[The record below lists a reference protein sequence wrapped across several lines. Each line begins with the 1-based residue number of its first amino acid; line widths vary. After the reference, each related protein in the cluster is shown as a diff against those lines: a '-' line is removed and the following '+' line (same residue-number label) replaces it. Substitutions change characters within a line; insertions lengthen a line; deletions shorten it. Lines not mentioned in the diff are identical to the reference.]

1 MAAETRRINVFINNE
16 LKGASPKALAAEYK
30 KLKNEVN
37 KLTPGTDAYI
47 RKTRELQKVKGRLS
61 EVNKEI
67 HETRSRFE
75 RIKQQIGPLGG
86 GIAAAFAV
94 QQISQFASQLFGVLT
109 RFRKINGEVQRLTG
123 LTGDMRDKVSSRVKA
138 IANTFNRDFRE
149 VLKAANTASE
159 QFGIST
165 VDALDKI
172 EKGLLA
178 GGSASNDFLT
188 NIQEYSSQFSDAQA
202 SADQFIATTVEALN
216 KGVFSD
222 KGADAIKEFGLRV
235 REQSKA
241 AKDALDNA
249 FSSNFRQEIFQGI
262 QDGSVTTVEAL
273 ERVSGKL
280 DELNPQQRQSVISNL
295 FGGPGEDAGQQFIS
309 TLSQIDGNISKMI
322 DSSNKLTQ
330 AQERQLQK
338 EKELASAQEEL
349 NSAMGDTL
357 SDAEALWTGIQTN
370 LLQALTSTIQFFKQ
384 NAAVIKN
391 TAHTL
396 GILAGAVA
404 TYKTT
409 QLAANLV
416 VKRGAMLF
424 KGYRIAITLYKK
436 AVQRAAVAQSAFNK
450 ASKANVIG
458 AIVTAVTTAVALWQQ
473 YKGEV
478 KEVSEQQRRVNEATQ
493 ELNRRFGEQA
503 AKARSLFN
511 QLKFTNK
518 GTERYDNLIKQI
530 NNKYGEY
537 LNNQLT
543 EKSNLEQIERA
554 RRQVLKGLRQEIAL
568 KVAQEKTQEILSESL
583 EKESKFVQQ
592 VADKTELNAAS
603 VRTLLEEQKEYKRIL
618 QENLDAGDDW
628 FKAQE
633 KAAQATDVNKQASAE
648 LSNTYIELE
657 GKQVNASQALDNL
670 IESRQKDNKQI
681 KAVRQSLLGQNASL
695 AKNAESTNALTQAQR
710 NLIKTYAQAKD
721 IAPKFTKEMLQQAQ
735 SWKQAKDEAASFN
748 AELEKANRLKGQVKL
763 DKQEQTP
770 GQADTL
776 DQPDQ
781 AAQDAVEGV
790 ENQRQKER
798 EARRKEV
805 RKTIGTVSEQG
816 RQLGQVFNM
825 FHRNRMQQI
834 KQEKQAE
841 LDKLERQ
848 KEKGILTES
857 QYQRKRKQLAEDFD
871 KKQAKLKAKQARRE
885 KAQAI
890 FQTVVDTAAAVVK
903 ALPNLVLAGVV
914 GALGAAKTAAIA
926 SQPVPQFAAGG
937 RTVRGRQD
945 GKQYQAK
952 EVGSFA
958 SGGRAESP
966 SVGLVGEKGPE
977 LVVPNWLYESPQMA
991 DTMSMIESQIG
1002 AKQFAEGGPTSGS
1015 KAEST
1020 VRDTT
1025 GTSRE
1030 LAEMRK
1036 TQQEQTRVLNDLNK
1050 TLKEGVP
1057 GKIQWREEDS
1067 LNTRDEIQRVNEID
1081 QEADV

>member
-16 LKGASPKALAAEYK
+16 LKGASPKELGAEYR

-75 RIKQQIGPLGG
+75 RIKQQIGPIGG

-123 LTGDMRDKVSSRVKA
+123 LTGDMRDKVSARVKA

-202 SADQFIATTVEALN
+202 SADQFIATTVQALN
-216 KGVFSD
+216 KGVFSA

-249 FSSNFRQEIFQGI
+249 FGSNFRQEIFQGI

-280 DELNPQQRQSVISNL
+280 DELNPKQRQSVISNL
-295 FGGPGEDAGQQFIS
+295 FEGPGEDAGQQFIS

-330 AQERQLQK
+330 AQERQLEK
-338 EKELASAQEEL
+338 EKELATAQEQL

-370 LLQALTSTIQFFKQ
+370 LLQALTASIRFFKD
-384 NAAVIKN
+384 NAATIAAVTK
-391 TAHTL
+391 ALGSLVAGLAAYRGAAAASAVSARTL
-396 GILAGAVA
+396 GRSFR
-404 TYKTT
+404 
-409 QLAANLV
+409 ANLLVGIRRVRKAMRALKLALATNPYSALIGV
-416 VKRGAMLF
+416 VGSLASAYIMFRDKASEATAKQKALNDVTNEFQDRMAEQRSEAAALF
-424 KGYRIAITLYKK
+424 K
-436 AVQRAAVAQSAFNK
+436 
-450 ASKANVIG
+450 
-458 AIVTAVTTAVALWQQ
+458 
-473 YKGEV
+473 
-478 KEVSEQQRRVNEATQ
+478 
-493 ELNRRFGEQA
+493 
-503 AKARSLFN
+503 
-511 QLKFTNK
+511 QLEKTNK
-518 GTERYDNLIKQI
+518 GTDERSRLIDKI
-530 NNKYGEY
+530 NSKYGEY
-537 LNNQLT
+537 LNNQLS
-543 EKSNLEQIERA
+543 EEANLKDIQQA
-554 RRQVLKGLRQEIAL
+554 RSQVIQGMRREIAA
-568 KVAQEKTQEILSESL
+568 KVRQNKVREVLERQYDREQEAIKQVSHEMTLNSDQVRSLLNNYRALAERQAMVNAGREEEARKIREQNDLSQDQVDLFARKQDELTKLNGKQQRFGAILADLNSQRDANQETIQAIIDRTNQLSGAQSNNLQNTNELSES
-583 EKESKFVQQ
+583 
-592 VADKTELNAAS
+592 
-603 VRTLLEEQKEYKRIL
+603 
-618 QENLDAGDDW
+618 
-628 FKAQE
+628 
-633 KAAQATDVNKQASAE
+633 
-648 LSNTYIELE
+648 
-657 GKQVNASQALDNL
+657 
-670 IESRQKDNKQI
+670 QKD
-681 KAVRQSLLGQNASL
+681 
-695 AKNAESTNALTQAQR
+695 
-710 NLIKTYAQAKD
+710 LIKNYAQAKD
-721 IAPKFTKEMLQQAQ
+721 IAPKFTQEMLQQAQ
-735 SWKQAKDEAASFN
+735 SWRQAKDEAASFN
-748 AELEKANRLKGQVKL
+748 AELEKANRLTGQVEL

-798 EARRKEV
+798 ETRRKEV

-834 KQEKQAE
+834 QQEKQAE

-848 KEKGILTES
+848 KEKGILTET

-914 GALGAAKTAAIA
+914 GAMGAAKTAAIA
-926 SQPVPQFAAGG
+926 SQPVPQFASGG

-1002 AKQFAEGGPTSGS
+1002 AKQFAEGGKTSGS

-1050 TLKEGVP
+1050 TLKDGVP

>member
-16 LKGASPKALAAEYK
+16 LKGASPKELGAEYR

-61 EVNKEI
+61 EVNNEI

-75 RIKQQIGPLGG
+75 RIKQQIGPIGG

-123 LTGDMRDKVSSRVKA
+123 LTGDMRDKVSARVKA

-202 SADQFIATTVEALN
+202 SADQFIATTVQALN
-216 KGVFSD
+216 KGVFSA

-249 FSSNFRQEIFQGI
+249 FGSNFRQEIFQGI

-330 AQERQLQK
+330 AQERQLEK
-338 EKELASAQEEL
+338 EKELATAQEQL

-370 LLQALTSTIQFFKQ
+370 LLQALTASIRFFKD
-384 NAAVIKN
+384 NAATIAAVTK
-391 TAHTL
+391 ALGSLVAGLAAYRGAAAASAVSARTL
-396 GILAGAVA
+396 GRSFR
-404 TYKTT
+404 
-409 QLAANLV
+409 ANLLVGIRRVRKAMRALKLALATNPYSALIGV
-416 VKRGAMLF
+416 VGSLASAYIMFRDKASEATAKQKALNDVTNEFQDRMAEQRSEAAALF
-424 KGYRIAITLYKK
+424 K
-436 AVQRAAVAQSAFNK
+436 
-450 ASKANVIG
+450 
-458 AIVTAVTTAVALWQQ
+458 
-473 YKGEV
+473 
-478 KEVSEQQRRVNEATQ
+478 
-493 ELNRRFGEQA
+493 
-503 AKARSLFN
+503 
-511 QLKFTNK
+511 QLEKTNK
-518 GTERYDNLIKQI
+518 GTDERSHLIDKI
-530 NNKYGEY
+530 NSKYGEY
-537 LNNQLT
+537 LNNQLS
-543 EKSNLEQIERA
+543 EEANLKDIQQA
-554 RRQVLKGLRQEIAL
+554 RSQVIQGMRREIAA
-568 KVAQEKTQEILSESL
+568 KVRQNKVREVLERQYDREQEAIKQVSHEMTLNSDQVRSLLNNYRALAERQAMVNAGREEEARKIREQNDLSQDQVDLFARKQDELTKLNGKQQRFGAILADLNSQRDANQETIQAIIDRTNQLSGAQSNNLQNTNELSES
-583 EKESKFVQQ
+583 
-592 VADKTELNAAS
+592 
-603 VRTLLEEQKEYKRIL
+603 
-618 QENLDAGDDW
+618 
-628 FKAQE
+628 
-633 KAAQATDVNKQASAE
+633 
-648 LSNTYIELE
+648 
-657 GKQVNASQALDNL
+657 
-670 IESRQKDNKQI
+670 QKD
-681 KAVRQSLLGQNASL
+681 
-695 AKNAESTNALTQAQR
+695 
-710 NLIKTYAQAKD
+710 LIKNYAQAKD
-721 IAPKFTKEMLQQAQ
+721 IAPKFTEEMLQQAQ

-748 AELEKANRLKGQVKL
+748 AELEKANRLKGQVEL

-798 EARRKEV
+798 ETRRKEV

-834 KQEKQAE
+834 QQEKQAE

-871 KKQAKLKAKQARRE
+871 RKQAKLKAKQARRE

-914 GALGAAKTAAIA
+914 GAMGAAKTAAIA
-926 SQPVPQFAAGG
+926 SQPVPQFASGG

-1002 AKQFAEGGPTSGS
+1002 AKQFAEGGKTSGS

-1050 TLKEGVP
+1050 TLKDGVP